1 MIKSGTRVSNKAGT
15 GGFEFT
21 RDVHYNEA
29 WTYYS
34 VLKPYGNSR
43 MWGKKRVPIWLVDEI
58 EKLLAASEP
67 QQPIDYPIEHMIPIV
82 YRNDLPNKSYSVEQD
97 DGDYHVQLATLSNG
111 EYIMR
116 NILTTRSLWFAKLYA
131 RLHAV
136 LA

>member
-1 MIKSGTRVSNKAGT
+1 MIKSGTRVSNPKGT
-15 GGFEFT
+15 GGFEFV
-21 RDVHYNEA
+21 RDVHIG
-29 WTYYS
+29 S
-34 VLKPYGNSR
+34 LMDPDDLKPYGNQR
-43 MWGKKRVPIWLVDEI
+43 KPKRGDKIPKWFNDWILYGRFE
-58 EKLLAASEP
+58 SEP

-82 YRNDLPNKSYSVEQD
+82 YRNVLPNKSYSVEQD

-136 LA
+136 LS